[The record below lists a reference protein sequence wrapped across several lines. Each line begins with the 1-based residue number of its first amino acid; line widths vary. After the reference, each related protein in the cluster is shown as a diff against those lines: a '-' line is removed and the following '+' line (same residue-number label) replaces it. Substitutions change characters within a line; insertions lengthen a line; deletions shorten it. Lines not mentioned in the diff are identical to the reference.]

1 MSLAQSAVFL
11 FSCPIS
17 IVIRVL
23 LIDSVLA
30 ALGAASIKLAV
41 SGVKNYVNSFEKWKD
56 ASDYYVIIRT
66 FGKKL

>member
-23 LIDSVLA
+23 LIEVIVASKNRSVEYESY
-30 ALGAASIKLAV
+30 G
-41 SGVKNYVNSFEKWKD
+41 
-56 ASDYYVIIRT
+56 
-66 FGKKL
+66 